1 MSKEE
6 QYLHELKSLFWE
18 NNIPPDEIQLERLA
32 HFAELVVQK
41 NETIN
46 LISRTDAKNIIEN
59 HIFISCLTKKYFSAK
74 FTKFLDIGTG
84 GGFPGIPLAIIN
96 PMTRGVLVDS
106 ITKKTLAVQEFV
118 DKLKLFSVK
127 VENMRVESP
136 DFISAYKDSFD
147 LIISR
152 ATVPVIILV
161 RYSLPLVKDKAYIVA
176 IKGGDLTNEIKT
188 AEIKYKAHIKKATT
202 IEMAYK
208 PNNTRN
214 EKDKKLVILE
224 LIK

>member
-1 MSKEE
+1 MNKYE
-6 QYLHELKSLFWE
+6 QYLHELKNLFWE
-18 NNIPPDEIQLERLA
+18 NNFPPDDLQLERLA
-32 HFAELVVQK
+32 HFAEFIVKK
-41 NETIN
+41 NESLN
-46 LISRTDAKNIIEN
+46 LISRTDAKNIVEN
-59 HIFISCLTKKYFSAK
+59 HIFISCLIKKYFNQK

-84 GGFPGIPLAIIN
+84 GGLPGIPFAIIN

-106 ITKKTLAVQEFV
+106 ITKKTVAVQEFV
-118 DKLKLFSVK
+118 DKLKLLSVK
-127 VENMRVESP
+127 VENIRVESEE
-136 DFISAYKDSFD
+136 FISKYKNSFD

-161 RYSLPLVKDKAYIVA
+161 RYSLPLIKEKAYIVA

-208 PNNTRN
+208 PSNIRN